1 MATAAI
7 AGYKGAFF
15 FSTSTS
21 GAKTRMVEVQDFTLT
36 VEHSEIDATSH
47 DSSGTREVIGGIS
60 SWSGS
65 ADVLMVLSSG
75 GPGSHNAAF
84 DVLIAKTLVD
94 FEFIPTGSSS
104 DGYYEGQGFFTNFEL
119 GSPGEDALAT
129 SLSLVGTGS
138 LTRAASS
145 S

>member
-1 MATAAI
+1 MATAAV

-15 FSTSTS
+15 FSTSTA
-21 GAKTRMVEVQDFTLT
+21 GTPTRAVEITDFTLT
-36 VEHSEIDATSH
+36 GEHSEIDATSH
-47 DSSGTREVIGGIS
+47 DSSGTREVIAGID

-65 ADVLMVLSSG
+65 ADALHVMSSAEA
-75 GPGSHNAAF
+75 GSMNAAF
-84 DVLIAKTLVD
+84 DVLTAKTLVD

-104 DGYYEGQGFFTNFEL
+104 DGYYNGSGYFTNWEL
-119 GSPGEDALAT
+119 SAPNEDALAV
-129 SLSLVGTGS
+129 SLSIVGTGV

>member
-1 MATAAI
+1 MATAAV

-21 GAKTRMVEVQDFTLT
+21 GTETRAVEVTDFTLT
-36 VEHSEIDATSH
+36 GEHAEIDATSH
-47 DSSGTREVIGGIS
+47 DSSGTREVIAGID

-65 ADVLMVLSSG
+65 AEALHVMSSGAAGTMNAALDVLL
-75 GPGSHNAAF
+75 
-84 DVLIAKTLVD
+84 AKTLVD

-104 DGYYEGQGFFTNFEL
+104 DGYYAGSGYFTNWEL
-119 GSPGEDALAT
+119 SAPGEDALAT
-129 SLSLVGTGS
+129 SLSFVGTGA

>member
-1 MATAAI
+1 MATAAQ

-21 GAKTRMVEVQDFTLT
+21 GTKTRAVEIQDWSLSFD
-36 VEHSEIDATSH
+36 HAEIDATSH
-47 DSSGTREVIGGIS
+47 DSSGTREVIAGTG

-65 ADVLMVLSSG
+65 ADALHVMSSG
-75 GPGSHNAAF
+75 GAGSHNAAF
-84 DVLIAKTLVD
+84 DVLTAKTLVD

-104 DGYYEGQGFFTNFEL
+104 DGYYEGMGFFTNFEL
-119 GSPGEDALAT
+119 SAPNEDALAT
-129 SLSLVGTGS
+129 SLSLVGTGA